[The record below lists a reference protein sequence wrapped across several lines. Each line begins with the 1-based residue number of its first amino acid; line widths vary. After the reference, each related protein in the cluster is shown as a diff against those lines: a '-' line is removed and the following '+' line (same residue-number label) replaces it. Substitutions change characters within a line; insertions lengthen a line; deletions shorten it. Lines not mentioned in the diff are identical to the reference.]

1 MRTSQGDFNV
11 YCRSIA
17 TSKKN
22 QLQLAPS
29 SKSIFSCHIP
39 VGISR
44 NRTTDQARDQNDHN
58 KLPSTVCFFQTCCC
72 LISIKH
78 TENYAT
84 FFACGIN
91 TTQHN
96 LVFQKK
102 HTNAYPVDP
111 PFGTSHKG
119 MCTLLLENPRQVQY
133 VTPARIGRSPTEK
146 GRKRAVLLCAA
157 RPGDRAQSDLPF
169 QASLNALLESRGSR
183 DGCQRERSSVS
194 RASK

>member
-1 MRTSQGDFNV
+1 M
-11 YCRSIA
+11 SIA
-17 TSKKN
+17 GLLQPQKKN

-29 SKSIFSCHIP
+29 SKSIFSCHIL
-39 VGISR
+39 VGISH

-96 LVFQKK
+96 LVFQKRAYK
-102 HTNAYPVDP
+102 CLPCGPTIWNITQRHVHIIIGKPTTGSICHTCKDWTKSNRERPEE
-111 PFGTSHKG
+111 G
-119 MCTLLLENPRQVQY
+119 
-133 VTPARIGRSPTEK
+133 
-146 GRKRAVLLCAA
+146 CAA
-157 RPGDRAQSDLPF
+157 LRS
-169 QASLNALLESRGSR
+169 ASWR
-183 DGCQRERSSVS
+183 
-194 RASK
+194 

>member
-1 MRTSQGDFNV
+1 M
-11 YCRSIA
+11 SIA
-17 TSKKN
+17 GLLQPQKKTNFNWHLRPNQFFPVTSRFESAATA
-22 QLQLAPS
+22 QLIKQ
-29 SKSIFSCHIP
+29 
-39 VGISR
+39 GIKM
-44 NRTTDQARDQNDHN
+44 TTTSFQAQYI
-58 KLPSTVCFFQTCCC
+58 FFQTCCC